1 MLLKSEMTMSE
12 KQRTPVKWRRSHGDC
27 HSLSPVSNQA
37 SRVNDF
43 QDLLAPGGWPELT
56 KYEFSSTVTCSP
68 PPEANSVAVG
78 EIPKKRKAN
87 KNKELKSKLGNAE
100 SDKRIKPNNE
110 EEEQQSKITEKTEKT
125 EQTGE
130 TETSKQSSRASD
142 YVHVRAR
149 PGQATDSHSLAER
162 ARREKISERMKYLQ
176 NLVPGCNKIA
186 GKAGM
191 LDEIINY
198 VQSLQQQVEF
208 LSMKLATTNPRLD
221 FINVDDPFCK
231 QVFPATEISP
241 ETATSSSYF
250 NELGI
255 SSSSVTVPQTPL
267 ISSASVT
274 HLELCSTWGDDLQRV
289 CSMSFEEGGPPLL
302 SLSSFLWQQYPG
314 IEDEKETFV
323 DDKVV
328 GPF

>member
-1 MLLKSEMTMSE
+1 M
-12 KQRTPVKWRRSHGDC
+12 Q
-27 HSLSPVSNQA
+27 
-37 SRVNDF
+37 
-43 QDLLAPGGWPELT
+43 
-56 KYEFSSTVTCSP
+56 
-68 PPEANSVAVG
+68 ANSVAVG

-100 SDKRIKPNNE
+100 SDKRIKPNIE
-110 EEEQQSKITEKTEKT
+110 EEEETEKTEET
-125 EQTGE
+125 EE

-142 YVHVRAR
+142 CVHVRAR

-162 ARREKISERMKYLQ
+162 VRINSRDSIIWPLLIKILTKILYGQARREKISERMKYLQ

-198 VQSLQQQVEF
+198 VQSLQQQVEVIVHFKLNSRTITWKFWKF
-208 LSMKLATTNPRLD
+208 LSFRSISSSSYPWSWPLRIWDSISSMWMTLCVNRWERDNHSDKKRTKIWIFSWKLYVL
-221 FINVDDPFCK
+221 

-250 NELGI
+250 NNQLGI
-255 SSSSVTVPQTPL
+255 SSSSVTDPQTPL

-274 HLELCSTWGDDLQRV
+274 VISCFNFFSLFQILC
-289 CSMSFEEGGPPLL
+289 F
-302 SLSSFLWQQYPG
+302 F
-314 IEDEKETFV
+314 
-323 DDKVV
+323 
-328 GPF
+328 

>member
-27 HSLSPVSNQA
+27 HSLSPVSNPA

-43 QDLLAPGGWPELT
+43 QDLLAPGGWPDLA

-78 EIPKKRKAN
+78 DIPKKRKTN

-100 SDKRIKPNNE
+100 SDKRIKPNNNE
-110 EEEQQSKITEKTEKT
+110 EEEETEKT
-125 EQTGE
+125 EQTEQTEE

-142 YVHVRAR
+142 YVPVRAR
-149 PGQATDSHSLAER
+149 RGQATDSHSLAER

-208 LSMKLATTNPRLD
+208 LSMKLATANPRLD
-221 FINVDDPFCK
+221 FINVDDPFSK

-250 NELGI
+250 NQLGI

-289 CSMSFEEGGPPLL
+289 CSVSFEGGPPLL
-302 SLSSFLWQQYPG
+302 SLSSFLLQQYPG